1 MILTTK
7 LHVPP
12 QTADLV
18 HRPHLYARLDTS
30 PNYPLTVLSAPA
42 GFGKSTLLGAWLAQ
56 SDFRSTWL
64 SLDER
69 DDEATVFLS
78 YFIAAVRKLHAD
90 ACPETEAMIR
100 LASPPDI
107 DVLANQLVNELDVLP
122 GTFALVLDDFHTI
135 RDPAIHQLVASI
147 VRRPPRPLHLIV
159 AGRVDPPL
167 PMPVLRAKGQMLELR
182 SADLRFRRDETVAFL
197 HQIPDLTIDE
207 TGVAILDEVIEG
219 WPAGLRLATL
229 SLRLSDDPARTLV
242 TLAGERNYAADYLF
256 QEILSHLP
264 TETQTWLLRLST
276 ADSFCADLC
285 DELCPAPEDARTWP
299 GGQAFIQWLHA
310 TNLFLTPQDDIEEWF
325 RFHHLFLQLLR
336 DRLYVQSD
344 EAAVMQ
350 LQRKAGA
357 WFAGK
362 GMIEDSVYYY
372 LATGDLD
379 EVATLMVRAR
389 RHVINQEDWP
399 RLTRWLGLLPAYYV
413 EATPEL
419 WIIKAWSLQSRFR
432 LNEVDLVL
440 DQIEAHW
447 DQLCAGQSAADAEI
461 LSAEIATH
469 RSQNRFWA
477 GDGAR
482 SLEMARYAVAHTP
495 TDYTGV
501 YGNALLYLGI
511 AMQVAGQQ
519 EGGLARLTQALF
531 SDKARQN
538 PAFAARMLVALTLI
552 HWVVADLTTAKRY
565 ASRLLDIAN
574 QRHLLASRGW
584 AHLYLGSVHYWRDEL
599 QAAADHFGALVE
611 SPYGANSLAI
621 IHGHCGLVVT
631 YLRQARD
638 ADATEVLEAAFTFAD
653 QTGSLVHLQHVQA
666 LEAYV
671 SLVRGRKAAA
681 AAWAD
686 QNAGTHPL
694 LPMYFMEIPALTWV
708 RIRIAEGT
716 QASMNQAAAALADLH
731 RYVAETHNTIR
742 LIDVLALDSILHS
755 AQCDRPAAL
764 ALLKQAVALA
774 EPAGIVRPFV
784 DLGPDMAAL
793 LHEVAKG
800 ANGSDYARRLLAA
813 FPNRSIQGKTRAFAP
828 QGQPDSTIEPLTDR
842 EIDVLKLLSQRL
854 SDKEIAQILVI
865 SPVTVKTHLR
875 NLFAKLQVH
884 TRREAIA
891 RARSLGLLPTS

>member
-7 LHVPP
+7 LHIPPLAENLVP
-12 QTADLV
+12 
-18 HRPHLYARLDTS
+18 RPHLYARLDS
-30 PNYPLTVLSAPA
+30 SLQHPVTVVSAPA

-56 SDFRSTWL
+56 TDIRSAWL

-69 DDEATVFLS
+69 DDDAAVFLS
-78 YFIAAVRKLHAD
+78 YFIAAVRSLHAE

-107 DVLANQLVNELDVLP
+107 DVLANQLINELDTLP
-122 GTFALVLDDFHTI
+122 GAFALVLDDFHTI

-147 VRRPPRPLHLIV
+147 LRRPPRPLHLIV

-207 TGVAILDEVIEG
+207 TGLAILDEVIEG

-229 SLRLSDDPARTLV
+229 SLRLSDDPAGTLV
-242 TLAGERNYAADYLF
+242 TLAGARDYAADYLF
-256 QEILSHLP
+256 HEILTHLP
-264 TETQTWLLRLST
+264 TDRETWLLRLSI
-276 ADSFCADLC
+276 ADSFSAELC
-285 DELCPAPEDARTWP
+285 DELCPPPEGARTWP
-299 GGQAFIQWLHA
+299 GGQAFVQWLQT
-310 TNLFLTPQDDIEEWF
+310 TNLFSVPQDSMGEWF
-325 RFHHLFLQLLR
+325 RFHQLFLQLLR
-336 DRLYVQSD
+336 DRLCLKSD
-344 EAAVMQ
+344 ETVLLQ
-350 LQRKAGA
+350 LRRKAA
-357 WFAGK
+357 TWLAGK
-362 GMIEDSVYYY
+362 GMIEDSVRHF
-372 LATGDLD
+372 LASGDPDQAANL
-379 EVATLMVRAR
+379 LFRAR
-389 RHVINQEDWP
+389 MGVINQEDWP
-399 RLTRWLGLLPAYYV
+399 RLTRWLSLFPA
-413 EATPEL
+413 EFFERTPEL
-419 WIIKAWSLQSRFR
+419 WIIKAWSLQSHFR

-447 DQLCAGQSAADAEI
+447 DQLRAGLSAADADI
-461 LSAEIATH
+461 LSAEINTH

-511 AMQVAGQQ
+511 AMQVAGEQ
-519 EGGLARLTQALF
+519 EGGFARLTQALF
-531 SDKARQN
+531 SDEARQN
-538 PAFAARMLVALTLI
+538 PAFAARILVALTLM
-552 HWVVADLTTAKRY
+552 HWVAADLTTAERY
-565 ASRLLDIAN
+565 ASRLLDIAK

-584 AHLYLGSVHYWRDEL
+584 AHLYLGCVHYWRNEL
-599 QAAADHFGALVE
+599 SEAADHFGALVE
-611 SPYGANSLAI
+611 RPYGANSLAI

-631 YLRQARD
+631 YVRQARE
-638 ADATEVLEAAFTFAD
+638 ADATEVLEAAFTFAG

-666 LEAYV
+666 LEAYL
-671 SLVRGRKAAA
+671 SLLRGRKAAA

-686 QNAGTHPL
+686 QNAGSHPL
-694 LPMYFMEIPALTWV
+694 LPMYFMEIPALTWA

-716 QASMNQAAAALADLH
+716 QASVNQAAAALADLH

-755 AQCDRPAAL
+755 SQRDRPAAL
-764 ALLKQAVALA
+764 SLLQQAVALA
-774 EPAGIVRPFV
+774 EPARIVRPFV

-793 LHEVAKG
+793 LHEAAKDTSQ
-800 ANGSDYARRLLAA
+800 SDYARQLLAA
-813 FPNRSIQGKTRAFAP
+813 FPDHGVQGATRDVAA
-828 QGQPDSTIEPLTDR
+828 QGQSESMIEPLTER
-842 EIDVLKLLSQRL
+842 EMDVLELLGQRL
-854 SDKEIAQILVI
+854 SDKEIAQNLVI

-875 NLFAKLQVH
+875 SIFAKLQVH

-891 RARSLGLLPTS
+891 RARSLGLLLPS